1 MTDKERTPFGQRLYD
16 ARKHAKLTQHQ
27 LAKKAGISQ
36 STLGELEWKGE
47 GSSKTA
53 QMAMACGVRSEWLAT
68 GAGTMV
74 DEEKRLFPEVAKL
87 AAEINRLPKRQ
98 RDLVLLSIGNTVT
111 LANTVSNDDQDESSS
126 GLPPVHRAAG

>member
-1 MTDKERTPFGQRLYD
+1 MTDKERTPFGERLYE

-36 STLGELEWKGE
+36 STLGELEWKGD

-53 QMAMACGVRSEWLAT
+53 QMAIACGVRSEWLAT
-68 GAGTMV
+68 GNGPMI
-74 DEEKRLFPEVAKL
+74 DEDALFPEVAKL

-111 LANTVSNDDQDESSS
+111 LANTVSDDTQNETDS
-126 GLPPVHRAAG
+126 GLPPVHRAA